1 MEILPSLLGFISS
14 RVKVLKSNI
23 SDLVN
28 DPAEASQNLTYKM
41 LQDLNA
47 GVYAMAGTT
56 PEASKEMGKKFG
68 KAKQNGAPMPPL
80 NIGDMASKSTL
91 GAGTMLGKGAKLFNF
106 QKEATALK
114 MKDAGFPTE
123 EIRRRTDTWLGH
135 PDGNP
140 RQEIPDHN
148 MAFDPAHFLVDPQ
161 AERYMPSVM
170 VKTTKDGAKLGDIIK
185 HPGLFAAYPELKN
198 VEAIIGTGTKVRGG
212 EFDPGANTIMA
223 YGRTDEEVLSILL
236 HEIQHAVQRKE
247 GWNPGSSMEFVPHD
261 PRTKRIYE
269 SRAKGTDPKTE
280 EKVRYELYQKTGGE
294 MDARMAQARQYFDE
308 HLLKT
313 VDPALSYKEYPIEE
327 MLLWKNSKP

>member
-28 DPAEASQNLTYKM
+28 DTGNALEKTAENTARTINDTLADPM
-41 LQDLNA
+41 
-47 GVYAMAGTT
+47 AMAGT
-56 PEASKEMGKKFG
+56 
-68 KAKQNGAPMPPL
+68 
-80 NIGDMASKSTL
+80 
-91 GAGTMLGKGAKLFNF
+91 GTMLGKGAKLFNF

-114 MKDAGFPTE
+114 MKDAGFSTE

-140 RQEIPDHN
+140 RQEIPDNN
-148 MAFDPAHFLVDPQ
+148 MVFDPAHFLVDPQ
-161 AERYMPSVM
+161 ADRFAPSVM

-308 HLLKT
+308 HLLRT

>member
-14 RVKVLKSNI
+14 RIKVLKSNV

-28 DPAEASQNLTYKM
+28 DTGNALEKTAENTARTINDTLADPM
-41 LQDLNA
+41 
-47 GVYAMAGTT
+47 AMAGT
-56 PEASKEMGKKFG
+56 
-68 KAKQNGAPMPPL
+68 
-80 NIGDMASKSTL
+80 
-91 GAGTMLGKGAKLFNF
+91 GTMLGKGAKLFNF

-114 MKDAGFPTE
+114 RRDAGFSTE
-123 EIRRRTDTWLGH
+123 EIRKRTDTWLGH
-135 PDGNP
+135 PDGIP
-140 RQEIPDHN
+140 RQEIPDNN
-148 MAFDPAHFLVDPQ
+148 MVFDPAHFLVDPQ
-161 AERYMPSVM
+161 ADRFSPSVM
-170 VKTTKDGAKLGDIIK
+170 VKTTKDGTKLGDIIK

-198 VEAIIGTGTKVRGG
+198 IEAIIGTGTKVRGG
-212 EFDPGANTIMA
+212 EFDPSANTIMA

-261 PRTKRIYE
+261 PRTKRIYD
-269 SRAKGTDPKTE
+269 SKINNLKSAGTDPDNFKNW
-280 EKVRYELYQKTGGE
+280 EKSIKYELYQKTAGE

-327 MLLWKNSKP
+327 MLLWKTNKP